1 MKLTKKICLFAFGLS
16 LFTSA
21 YADDFDDF
29 GDFGDS
35 AGFGDS
41 AAFGSSEEAKVDLGG
56 LVEMNARTYVDHKA
70 GERNKSENLEWD
82 DIGGRA
88 LAVFPTGRINIG
100 FSNTFSDVEMKLK
113 FDKFSLS
120 EGYYQ
125 DILDEFTARAY
136 IGNLQL
142 EAGKMKIVWGKG
154 DKVHVLDNFNANDYT
169 DYIIPDYID
178 RRIAEPMFRA
188 SYSTNNNVKFEAV
201 YTPFMT
207 ADRLGNGFWTPKAS
221 AALTANVEA
230 AVMEKL
236 KTAITNKDTAKIAY
250 SVLKGI
256 SADAQAASAALQT
269 AQTTYDDVNSKV
281 DGLNAIK
288 AAASSMGAPEYA
300 VYNSQTGANLASQEE
315 FEALYT
321 QATSGLN
328 QAYVAL
334 VSATVASQTA
344 DKEYKA
350 ALKEAG
356 FENLEACQAAVTA
369 SESAYT
375 LALNNASAF
384 SNNPDSIYPDLYQLK
399 YGQFGFRTTFTLAS
413 VDLGLSY
420 YNGHNKQPSV
430 DARKID
436 SYLDKVLA
444 GQNISDDDRFI
455 SYDRLQV
462 FGLEAATVLFGRLNS
477 RMEFAYN
484 MTEDF
489 AGDDPAVHN
498 NSLAW
503 VAGFDLD
510 LPVHNIN
517 FNVQTQGK
525 VVLNGDKINDSALK
539 AIDVDADANDC
550 YTNNKIIIDITDSWN
565 HEKIKLDFKGI
576 WGIERGDLL
585 LMPGVTFM
593 VKDDFALNLSG
604 LLILC
609 QDSESEFDGWQHNS
623 FAQVGV
629 KYQF

>member
-56 LVEMNARTYVDHKA
+56 LVEMNARAYVDHKA

-188 SYSTNNNVKFEAV
+188 SYSTNNNIKFEGV

-207 ADRLGNGFWTPKAS
+207 ADRLASNGMWVPKQSRELTESVSKKAKDFVKEKKTAALEANNTAAKISALANDLQTAGAAYQAAATAYQTAATAYQTAAAIVQQKGAS
-221 AALTANVEA
+221 ATDAEKLAMTNAKTEFDQLKGAFDASKAAYDSANAALTSVVTENAVLLAGYGLNPADPTGTLEA
-230 AVMEKL
+230 AVL
-236 KTAITNKDTAKIAY
+236 KYVTDANTND
-250 SVLKGI
+250 
-256 SADAQAASAALQT
+256 
-269 AQTTYDDVNSKV
+269 
-281 DGLNAIK
+281 
-288 AAASSMGAPEYA
+288 
-300 VYNSQTGANLASQEE
+300 
-315 FEALYT
+315 LY
-321 QATSGLN
+321 
-328 QAYVAL
+328 
-334 VSATVASQTA
+334 
-344 DKEYKA
+344 
-350 ALKEAG
+350 
-356 FENLEACQAAVTA
+356 
-369 SESAYT
+369 
-375 LALNNASAF
+375 ALNNASAF

-444 GQNISDDDRFI
+444 GQNVSDDDRFI

-489 AGDDPAVHN
+489 AGDDPSVHN

-517 FNVQTQGK
+517 FNAQTQGK
-525 VVLNGDKINDSALK
+525 VILNGNEINDSALK

-623 FAQVGV
+623 FAQIGV